1 MNATLVVFYVNPQYL
16 LNIFWVRPISDTV
29 VFERLS
35 KLLVTVMCL
44 CTFEEGWQHVGK
56 AAGGWTLENSN
67 IEVNS
72 SLAHSKFKQ
81 HYALPSLPVFF
92 NWILGN
98 QTMALYVLSFLG
110 PEPEDQPVLH
120 PDQQHCL
127 PPCRQPLL
135 HPAPRHARPGWQ
147 QGLCLWVCHQ
157 PHLNTREQRQW
168 HYWYDSN
175 VNVHRAVYR

>member
-110 PEPEDQPVLH
+110 PEPEDRSARAP
-120 PDQQHCL
+120 PWPAAL
-127 PPCRQPLL
+127 PPPLQAA
-135 HPAPRHARPGWQ
+135 PAPPCPPPCPARLATRIVPM
-147 QGLCLWVCHQ
+147 GLSPAPPQH
-157 PHLNTREQRQW
+157 
-168 HYWYDSN
+168 
-175 VNVHRAVYR
+175 